1 MATSKSGGTRS
12 YLKGKVGS
20 DVYSVGKDGKGKKQQ
35 VVRGLAET
43 VANPR
48 TQSQMIQRMFMAG
61 ASELAKGL
69 RFIIDHSFDGV
80 SNGQPSISAFMA
92 KAIQS
97 MKTDSKLATPKFGYL
112 PYGSKALPNAAVQV
126 AEGKARI
133 KADFYKVGEDTYFTS
148 YGGLGAVFDL
158 KGFYYAQGATVDEM
172 KASAP
177 TFGDIADLI
186 FGGSKDNYLT
196 VAFLAGP
203 RATSS
208 QATPVAAT
216 HVEYVRFKMKDS
228 VDLTEKVTE
237 SLQQDDWLEIET
249 TLPVAIQVCAGTY
262 ISPNNNAWV
271 QIDLGGNAVS
281 PHKDYCFCAAACAI
295 LSKKTASGWSH
306 SDSILEC
313 RHVDTYEYVANR
325 ATTATWVD
333 AVPKP
338 ATYAE
343 ALATYPLGTE
353 RFLNGGDL

>member
-1 MATSKSGGTRS
+1 MAKSKSGGTRS

-97 MKTDSKLATPKFGYL
+97 MKADSKLSTPTFGYL

-133 KADFYKVGEDTYFTS
+133 KADFYKLGQDTYLSS
-148 YGGLGAVFDL
+148 YGALGAAFDL
-158 KGFYYAQGATVDEM
+158 KGFYYPQGASTAEM
-172 KASAP
+172 QASAP
-177 TFGDIADLI
+177 TYGDILNLL
-186 FGGSKDNYLT
+186 FGGNKDNYLT
-196 VAFLAGP
+196 IAFLAGP
-203 RATSS
+203 RSTTT
-208 QATPVAAT
+208 QATPVDAT
-216 HVEYVRFKMKDS
+216 HVEYLRIKMKDS
-228 VDLTEKVTE
+228 VDLTEKCDADEPTE
-237 SLQQDDWLEIET
+237 NWLDVES
-249 TLPVAIQVCAGTY
+249 TLPAKVFVGCGLYNSANYNSYVAIE
-262 ISPNNNAWV
+262 
-271 QIDLGGNAVS
+271 LGGAATN
-281 PHKDYCFCAAACAI
+281 PHSAKCFCSAACAI
-295 LSKKTASGWSH
+295 LSQKKASGWIH
-306 SDSILEC
+306 SDAMLEC
-313 RHVDTYEYVANR
+313 RHVEGFDAVVDR
-325 ATTATWVD
+325 TATAVWVD

>member
-1 MATSKSGGTRS
+1 MAKSKSGGTRS

-92 KAIQS
+92 KAIQA
-97 MKTDSKLATPKFGYL
+97 MKADSKLATPTFGYL

-126 AEGKARI
+126 SEGKARI
-133 KADFYKVGEDTYFTS
+133 KADFYKVGQDTYFAS
-148 YGGLGAVFDL
+148 YGGLGAIFDL
-158 KGFYYAQGATVDEM
+158 AGFYYPQGATSDEM
-172 KASAP
+172 LASRP
-177 TFGDIADLI
+177 TYGDVCNLL
-186 FGGSKDNYLT
+186 FGGDKDNYLT
-196 VAFLAGP
+196 IAFLAGA
-203 RATSS
+203 RSTTS
-208 QATPVAAT
+208 QTDPVPAT
-216 HVEYVRFKMKDS
+216 HVEYVRMKIKDS
-228 VDLTEKVTE
+228 VDLTDKCDPDATTE
-237 SLQQDDWLEIET
+237 SWLDIET
-249 TLPVAIQVCAGTY
+249 TLPAKVVVACGFY
-262 ISPNNNAWV
+262 ISPNYNSFV
-271 QIDLGGNAVS
+271 QIDLGGGAFN
-281 PHKDYCFCAAACAI
+281 PRQPYCFCAAAAAI

-306 SDSILEC
+306 SDTKLEI
-313 RHVDTYEYVANR
+313 RHVADYDKVADR
-325 ATTATWVD
+325 SQTPVWVEAT
-333 AVPKP
+333 PMP

-343 ALATYPLGTE
+343 ALTTYPLGTE